1 MKFVSVRDLRLKP
14 GELWKHLEREREL
27 IITSNGKPIALL
39 TGIDEDSME
48 STLTTLRRTRATLAM
63 EQMQRTSLGLGLD
76 KLSDEEIEAKVK
88 AGGAAGSENR
98 ARFQYPCFRLSQT
111 LRKAGSDHQTHSQ
124 WSSSSVI

>member
-14 GELWKHLEREREL
+14 GEIWKHLEREREL

-63 EQMQRTSLGLGLD
+63 EQMQRASVELGLN
-76 KLSDEEIEAKVK
+76 KLSDEEIEAEVK
-88 AGGAAGSENR
+88 AVRGCR
-98 ARFQYPCFRLSQT
+98 Q
-111 LRKAGSDHQTHSQ
+111 
-124 WSSSSVI
+124 